1 MSALPYQ
8 MFTTSEVKA
17 IERAHAARAGG
28 NCYDLMQRAGRALAQ
43 AVRRDVP
50 GARLVWVFAGRGNN
64 GGDGYAAATELM
76 GQGLGVRLFATGAP
90 HDGSEA
96 RRACE
101 GFIANGGI
109 VETLLPGRDDPR
121 PDAIIDALLGTG
133 VREAPRSPV
142 DEWIML
148 INSSRSYVVSAD
160 VPSGLNA
167 DTGCVPGECVQ
178 ADATVC
184 MLALKPGL
192 FTGESVDCCGK
203 VECDSLGVDLKPY
216 FDRSLTGGSPLL
228 RQAYADIVPD
238 LPQRLRSCN
247 KGDNGKVLI
256 IAGSRGMGGAAAI
269 AGTGA
274 LRAGAGL
281 VKVACDPAC
290 ALMVNC
296 VHPELMTVDFNN
308 DASVKAAL
316 AWCGT
321 VAAGP
326 GLSTSPR
333 ARDLVRLALDSG
345 RDCVFDADALNIL
358 ASERPQAVPNRIITP
373 HPGEAARLLGCTV
386 GEVESDRL
394 AAARELQARYGGV
407 ALLKGA
413 GTVVCDGRRTTVIS
427 GGSPALASGGM
438 GDLLTGIIAALC
450 AGGLPQGQAAVF
462 GACIHARAGEI
473 AEEEYGAAG
482 TLPTDLEDS
491 IRRLANGRADL

>member
-8 MFTTSEVKA
+8 MFKTCEVRV
-17 IERAHAARAGG
+17 IEKAHAQRAGG
-28 NCYDLMQRAGRALAQ
+28 DCYDLMQKAGRALAR
-43 AVRRDVP
+43 AVRARLP

-64 GGDGYAAATELM
+64 GGDGYAAASELM
-76 GQGLGVRLFATGAP
+76 GQGLGVRLFAAGAL
-90 HDGSEA
+90 HEGSEA
-96 RRACE
+96 RRARDD
-101 GFIANGGI
+101 FISQGGI

-142 DEWIML
+142 YEWIML
-148 INSSRSYVVSAD
+148 INSSRSHVISAD

-167 DTGCVPGECVQ
+167 DTGCAPGECVR
-178 ADATVC
+178 ADCTVC

-192 FTGESVDCCGK
+192 FTGEAVDYCG
-203 VECDSLGVDLKPY
+203 EILCDSLGVDIKP
-216 FDRSLTGGSPLL
+216 FCDRSITGGEPLL

-269 AGTGA
+269 AGAGA

-281 VKVACDPAC
+281 VKIACDPAC
-290 ALMVNC
+290 ATMINC
-296 VHPELMTVDFNN
+296 VHPELMTVDFTD
-308 DASVKAAL
+308 DAAVRQAL
-316 AWCGT
+316 SWCGT

-333 ARDLVRLALDSG
+333 ARALVRMALDSG
-345 RDCVFDADALNIL
+345 RDCVLDADALNII
-358 ASERPQAVPNRIITP
+358 AAMPPEAMPSRIITP

-386 GEVESDRL
+386 AKVEADRIE
-394 AAARELQARYGGV
+394 AARELQSRYGGV

-438 GDLLTGIIAALC
+438 GDLLTGIISALL
-450 AGGLPQGQAAVF
+450 AGGLTKSQAAVF
-462 GACIHARAGEI
+462 GACIHARAGEM
-473 AEEEYGAAG
+473 AEAEYGAAG
-482 TLPTDLEDS
+482 TLPTDLEGYV
-491 IRRLANGRADL
+491 RRLANGRTGL

>member
-8 MFTTSEVKA
+8 MFATSEVKA
-17 IERAHAARAGG
+17 IEKAHAAAAGG
-28 NCYDLMQRAGRALAQ
+28 NCYDLMQQAGKALAS
-43 AVRRDVP
+43 AVRSRRP

-64 GGDGYAAATELM
+64 GGDGYAAASELM
-76 GQGLGVRLFATGAP
+76 GEGLGVRLFACGAP
-90 HDGSEA
+90 HEGSEA
-96 RRACE
+96 SAACE
-101 GFIANGGI
+101 NFISCGGI

-133 VREAPRSPV
+133 VREAPRSPI

-148 INSSRSYVVSAD
+148 INSSRSFVVSAD

-167 DTGCVPGECVQ
+167 DTGCAPGECVR
-178 ADATVC
+178 ADCTVC

-192 FTGESVDCCGK
+192 FTGEAVDYCGE
-203 VECDSLGVDLKPY
+203 VVCDPLGVDVRP
-216 FDRSLTGGSPLL
+216 FSDRKLTGGTPIL

-247 KGDNGKVLI
+247 KGDNGKVLL

-296 VHPELMTVDFNN
+296 VHPELMTVDFNS
-308 DASVKAAL
+308 DSAVEAAL
-316 AWCGT
+316 KWCGT
-321 VAAGP
+321 VAVGP

-333 ARDLVRLALDSG
+333 ARELVRMAVESG
-345 RDCVFDADALNIL
+345 RDSVFDADALNIL
-358 ASERPQAVPNRIITP
+358 ASEPPEQVSNRIITP
-373 HPGEAARLLGCTV
+373 HPGEASRLLGCTV
-386 GEVESDRL
+386 EEVESDRL
-394 AAARELQARYGGV
+394 AAARELQSRYGGV

-413 GTVVCDGRRTTVIS
+413 GTVICDGRRTTVIS

-438 GDLLTGIIAALC
+438 GDLLTGIIAALS
-450 AGGLPQGQAAVF
+450 AGGLTQSQAAVF

-473 AEEEYGAAG
+473 AEEKYGAAG
-482 TLPTDLEDS
+482 TLPTDLEES
-491 IRRLANGRADL
+491 VRRLANGRADV